1 MLLELNKKEIRNMI
15 ESIETFV
22 ADNLDEWYIKQ
33 EILDNLKQLTIM
45 LEQNDVI

>member
-1 MLLELNKKEIRNMI
+1 MLLELNKKEIRSQIEYI
-15 ESIETFV
+15 ESFV
-22 ADNLDEWYIKQ
+22 AENLDEWYVKQ